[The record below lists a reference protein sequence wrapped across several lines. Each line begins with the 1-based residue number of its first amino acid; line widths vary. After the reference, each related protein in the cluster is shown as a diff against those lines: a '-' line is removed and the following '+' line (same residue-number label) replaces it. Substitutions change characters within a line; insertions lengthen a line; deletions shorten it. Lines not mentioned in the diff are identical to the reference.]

1 MDSVEDPDE
10 GRKAVVYGRQ
20 NSCHEGTVEQRE
32 GVKKSYQIKRKKRA
46 HENKSE
52 NVVLL
57 DRLVAFGPFWP
68 EKLRFFKQKREA
80 LMDRTEGTHPAA
92 GDSAQDKCQDNSNGC
107 EGKGGKKSA
116 GSDDCGQGEKR
127 VEMEENLHPSDVIF
141 TREMSSEQ

>member
-1 MDSVEDPDE
+1 MDPVEDPDE
-10 GRKAVVYGRQ
+10 GRKAVVCSRQ

-32 GVKKSYQIKRKKRA
+32 GVKNSYQIKRKKRA

-52 NVVLL
+52 NVVLP

-92 GDSAQDKCQDNSNGC
+92 GDSAQDKGQDNGNGC

-116 GSDDCGQGEKR
+116 GSEECGQGEKW
-127 VEMEENLHPSDVIF
+127 VEVEENLHPSDVIF